1 MPLLDFWKSAS
12 ATVEQLTIEQVVS
25 SAGDGVLK
33 DDSSCSA
40 EFRKYLTEIP
50 VLAAVATTA
59 LVLWIDRRRLASAPG
74 VEDKR

>member
-1 MPLLDFWKSAS
+1 M
-12 ATVEQLTIEQVVS
+12 QVTVS
-25 SAGDGVLK
+25 SK
-33 DDSSCSA
+33 TTRPA